1 MKLLDILR
9 TLPIRD
15 HQRWRD
21 YVHADFFNRSE
32 PLRRLC
38 ALLLEQAPAF
48 NASRDDKHRW
58 YAQLYG
64 QAVLYDDAKMNNLL
78 SDLFGLL
85 CDFLAALDAR
95 NEILEQQRQRTKA
108 LLDRHLDQAAGG
120 ALARFRQLLDQQLER
135 TADWQRQERAYW
147 EMVETLHNRQ
157 PRRSVGEHVRRQVE
171 ATERLHLLE
180 KARLYVS
187 MTSLGQMAVLDF
199 KDGPMWQEELR
210 QWRAA
215 PSEHQPEAV
224 LVYFAAIDVLEQPNA
239 DTFAALERRLH
250 QHDSLF
256 GREDALALYQVA
268 LNYCIRRINSGDA
281 AANTDA
287 LRLYRT
293 LLERDLLLKNGTL
306 SQWTYKNIATA
317 GLRSGAFEW
326 TADFLETY
334 RDALPN
340 TERANAYAF
349 NLASLYFEQ
358 QWFDKTLQ
366 TLQKVEFSDITYQM
380 GAKLLQLKTYYR
392 LQEFDAL
399 FSLLDATQ
407 QLLRRNRSLSEFGRQ
422 ANLNFLKLL
431 RKIAHWQAGRKDR
444 FPRQHY
450 RLRET
455 LLKVVE
461 QTKPVVNKEWLLRQL
476 L

>member
-9 TLPIRD
+9 TLPTRD

-38 ALLLEQAPAF
+38 TLLLEQAPDFKATPE
-48 NASRDDKHRW
+48 DKRNW
-58 YAQLYG
+58 YG
-64 QAVLYDDAKMNNLL
+64 QLRGQEASYDDTKMNNLL
-78 SDLFGLL
+78 SDLLGLL
-85 CDFLAALDAR
+85 CDFLALLDAR
-95 NEILEQQRQRTKA
+95 DEVLEQQRRRVKA
-108 LLDRHLDQAAGG
+108 LLDRYLDQAAAG

-135 TADWQRQERAYW
+135 TADWHRQERAYW
-147 EMVETLHNRQ
+147 EMAETLHNRQ
-157 PRRSVGEHVRRQVE
+157 PRRSVGEHQRRQVE

-180 KARLYVS
+180 KVRLYVS
-187 MTSLGQMAVLDF
+187 MSSLGQMAVLDF
-199 KDGPMWQEELR
+199 KDDPMWREELR

-215 PSEHQPEAV
+215 SPEQWPDAA
-224 LVYFAAIDVLEQPNA
+224 LVYFAAIDLLEQPNTN
-239 DTFAALERRLH
+239 TFAALEALLR

-281 AANTDA
+281 GANADA

-334 RDALPN
+334 RDALPSA
-340 TERANAYAF
+340 ERANAYAF
-349 NLASLYFEQ
+349 NVASLYFEQ
-358 QWFDKTLQ
+358 QWFDKTLR

-422 ANLNFLKLL
+422 ANLNFLRLL
-431 RKIAHWQAGRKDR
+431 RKIAHWQAGQKDR
-444 FPRQHY
+444 LPRQHN
-450 RLRET
+450 RLREA
-455 LLKVVE
+455 LREVVA
-461 QTKPVVNKEWLLRQL
+461 QTQPVVNKEWLVQQL
-476 L
+476 V